1 MVLPVGRGGVVK
13 PRVLEGPVKVW
24 NRPAPKGKR
33 AEEDD
38 EDVAEALTQR
48 NGEEMPPEGWLEV
61 YCTGTCGGF
70 PEAPFGVGGFRI
82 LKEGKELMK
91 EAFVIFRPVKVEEV
105 EREAVNKALEW
116 IWVGKMGTHL
126 RVFLP
131 EGVDKEKVRKEWGGR
146 YFLILEHG
154 RDPELE
160 RKVGERWEAVERMGH
175 MMMDIRDIRRQVIH
189 LDVSEHRVEVES
201 LAKET
206 IKFLTDR
213 TPFPGVGLAVVK
225 VLSEAMS
232 ASGFGLSGKKR
243 SREALKEIIERIK
256 RGIEGEELISPDVA
270 ERKEKEEAVAKRDP
284 GYIY

>member
-1 MVLPVGRGGVVK
+1 VLPVGRRRVVN
-13 PRVLEGPVKVW
+13 PRLFDGPVKVW
-24 NRPAPKGKR
+24 NRPPPKGKR
-33 AEEDD
+33 AEEK
-38 EDVAEALTQR
+38 EEEEVEAR
-48 NGEEMPPEGWLEV
+48 RAPGAGEAPPEGWLEV

-70 PEAPFGVGGFRI
+70 SEAPFGVGGFRI
-82 LKEGKELMK
+82 LREGRELMK
-91 EAFVIFRPVKVEEV
+91 EAFLIYRPVKVEEV
-105 EREAVNKALEW
+105 EMEAVSKALEW
-116 IWVGKMGTHL
+116 IWEGRMGTHL

-131 EGVDKEKVRKEWGGR
+131 EGMDKEKVRKEWGGR

-154 RDPELE
+154 SDQELE
-160 RKVGERWEAVERMGH
+160 RKVEERWEAVERMGY
-175 MMMDIRDIRRQVIH
+175 MVGIRDIRRMIH
-189 LDVSEHRVEVES
+189 LDVSEHRVEVEG

-206 IKFLTDR
+206 IKFLANR

-232 ASGFGLSGKKR
+232 ALGLSLSERKR

-256 RGIEGEELISPDVA
+256 RGMESEELTCPDVA